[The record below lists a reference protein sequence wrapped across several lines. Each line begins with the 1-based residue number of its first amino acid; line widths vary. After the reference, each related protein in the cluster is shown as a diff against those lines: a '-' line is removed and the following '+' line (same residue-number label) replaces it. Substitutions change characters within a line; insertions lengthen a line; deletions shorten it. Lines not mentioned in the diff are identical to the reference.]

1 MLDSQG
7 VAVRSSAT
15 MLFFLQLSSSTH
27 LRQASRHISVHFA
40 QHAREAVVQAVVQ
53 YRPVKQADNLS
64 EHQSPENSAIRMS
77 TLTYEVTA
85 VCVSGP
91 IDFHLQFTI
100 ISPKHQS
107 LQSQVFL
114 LACARAATVPV
125 ENRSDNSRNTHGHA
139 RASSVVT
146 KANRLPSK

>member
-1 MLDSQG
+1 VWSL
-7 VAVRSSAT
+7 AT
-15 MLFFLQLSSSTH
+15 MLFFLELSSSTH

-53 YRPVKQADNLS
+53 YRPIQQADNLS
-64 EHQSPENSAIRMS
+64 EHQSSVCPAMRMS
-77 TLTYEVTA
+77 TLTYEITA

-91 IDFHLQFTI
+91 VDFHLQFAVL
-100 ISPKHQS
+100 SPRHQS

-114 LACARAATVPV
+114 LACTRAATVPV